1 MSLQA
6 TAQKGGSGAS
16 LGEGPCEAPAQTP
29 WALGRIPASR
39 NKGSGEGSPR
49 RAAGQSA
56 QDHDAR
62 AAGAAGGRQGR
73 LQPRRGPAEAMQRRA
88 RGRRTC
94 RLPHLPPP
102 APAAPAA
109 RTCPPGPLT
118 SSPPGPAPRRCGP
131 RSALLHAL
139 SPPSAPPAAPGLP
152 PPAPSRRRPLR
163 GHNGAAESL
172 MHMHDA
178 ARRPRPQA
186 RAVEPRDSVRAR
198 VAAGLRKLGRL
209 AGQERG
215 REGGRLG
222 DDLRSPPLPHLS
234 RRSVCG
240 VTSACSPLS
249 AGAEQR
255 RRGLKEGGSRRRGG
269 TGRVGGGAWKRAES
283 CPRPGLRR

>member
-94 RLPHLPPP
+94 RLPHLPHLPPPPP
-102 APAAPAA
+102 APARLVRSPPRRPARPLAAAAPGPRCSMRSARPQRRPPPRGCRRPRHRAAA
-109 RTCPPGPLT
+109 RSEGTMEPPSRSCICMTPRA
-118 SSPPGPAPRRCGP
+118 GPAPRPEQWSPETAFGRGWP
-131 RSALLHAL
+131 R
-139 SPPSAPPAAPGLP
+139 
-152 PPAPSRRRPLR
+152 
-163 GHNGAAESL
+163 
-172 MHMHDA
+172 
-178 ARRPRPQA
+178 
-186 RAVEPRDSVRAR
+186 
-198 VAAGLRKLGRL
+198 
-209 AGQERG
+209 
-215 REGGRLG
+215 
-222 DDLRSPPLPHLS
+222 
-234 RRSVCG
+234 
-240 VTSACSPLS
+240 ACAS
-249 AGAEQR
+249 
-255 RRGLKEGGSRRRGG
+255 
-269 TGRVGGGAWKRAES
+269 
-283 CPRPGLRR
+283 